1 MIKGVQPKN
10 RVLFCGKKSKLKLGS
25 IGGIISRDVEFA

>member
-1 MIKGVQPKN
+1 MIKGAQPKN
-10 RVLFCGKKSKLKLGS
+10 RVCSGGKKSKPKQGS